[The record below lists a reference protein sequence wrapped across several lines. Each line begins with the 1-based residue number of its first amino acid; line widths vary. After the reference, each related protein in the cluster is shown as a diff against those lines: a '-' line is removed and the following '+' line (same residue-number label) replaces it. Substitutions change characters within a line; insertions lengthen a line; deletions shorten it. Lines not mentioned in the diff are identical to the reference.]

1 MDKPEMTP
9 FENLFAK
16 IRISE
21 IWGPIDAGSNT
32 KRVFAIDI
40 ARFYTMALVFYGHFI
55 EELLLLKNPAAASH
69 YKFIYSF
76 HMVLFVVLAGY
87 AAKESQVEWNFG
99 RFLKHRFYTRLL
111 PFIFFTFLMMIP
123 PFFFHGKFFGPELPS
138 IVGYGIGLINT
149 AFGLAAF
156 CVPSWFLLLIIGIEL
171 VHYGVFRFLQDS
183 NVKIL
188 CAAIGFYLVG
198 YWFNL
203 KLDLFNP
210 LQGRI
215 VGWNYFFIHEAIT
228 LYPFY
233 LLGIYLRRKGF
244 LRDAVSTRILFPGA
258 VAAFFIV
265 LFTYQLN
272 TGPFNF
278 HVYNAVVIFFASHG
292 HILLFPFTAL
302 AGSALILLIAGM
314 TRPHKT
320 IVWLGQ
326 NTFILM
332 CLNGIFYHY
341 INPPMAK
348 WVLVHLP
355 HSALSIF
362 GVGLIMTVASLALC
376 IPCIVLFNLLV
387 PQLVGKPQLQGLL
400 LKRLHFKWLPATLYI
415 TFLFLPL
422 LSLVSTSFH
431 STLRGTAIP
440 EGQFTVLN
448 YIHVFQ
454 NPALTASIINSA
466 TYVALNILIT
476 IPIAFL
482 AAYAFSRYSFMGDT
496 HLFFGFLTLRMTPP
510 VVMVLPVFFIFLQ
523 LDLVNTP
530 FAIAL
535 AHCVFNVPIS
545 IWVLESFIS
554 TVPKELDETAFI
566 DGYSLF
572 QFFTRIL
579 IPLMAPGIAVASFFC
594 FMFSWVEVVFARILT
609 ITAGKPI
616 SMALSALFTFRADI
630 GLVMAMTVLSIIPGA
645 LMIYFVRNHIAKGFM
660 IK

>member
-1 MDKPEMTP
+1 M
-9 FENLFAK
+9 
-16 IRISE
+16 
-21 IWGPIDAGSNT
+21 
-32 KRVFAIDI
+32 
-40 ARFYTMALVFYGHFI
+40 
-55 EELLLLKNPAAASH
+55 
-69 YKFIYSF
+69 
-76 HMVLFVVLAGY
+76 
-87 AAKESQVEWNFG
+87 
-99 RFLKHRFYTRLL
+99 
-111 PFIFFTFLMMIP
+111 
-123 PFFFHGKFFGPELPS
+123 
-138 IVGYGIGLINT
+138 
-149 AFGLAAF
+149 
-156 CVPSWFLLLIIGIEL
+156 
-171 VHYGVFRFLQDS
+171 
-183 NVKIL
+183 
-188 CAAIGFYLVG
+188 
-198 YWFNL
+198 
-203 KLDLFNP
+203 
-210 LQGRI
+210 
-215 VGWNYFFIHEAIT
+215 
-228 LYPFY
+228 
-233 LLGIYLRRKGF
+233 
-244 LRDAVSTRILFPGA
+244 LFPGA
-258 VAAFFIV
+258 IAAFFIV
-265 LFTYQLN
+265 LFTYRSN

-278 HVYNAVVIFFASHG
+278 HVYNDVVIMFASHG
-292 HILLFPFTAL
+292 HMLLFPFTAL

-341 INPPMAK
+341 INPPLAK

-362 GVGLIMTVASLALC
+362 GVSLIVTVASLALC
-376 IPCIVLFNLLV
+376 MPCIVLLNALV

-400 LKRLHFKWLPATLYI
+400 LKRLHFKWLPVTLYM

-440 EGQFTVLN
+440 KGQFTVLN

-454 NPALTASIINSA
+454 HPALTASIINSI
-466 TYVALNILIT
+466 TYVMLNILIT
-476 IPIAFL
+476 IPVAFL
-482 AAYAFSRYSFMGDT
+482 AAYAFSRYSFKGDQ

-510 VVMVLPVFFIFLQ
+510 VVMALPAFFIFLK
-523 LDLVNTP
+523 LNLVNTP
-530 FAIAL
+530 LAIAL

-545 IWVLESFIS
+545 IWVLESFMS
-554 TVPKELDETAFI
+554 TIPKELDETAFI

-579 IPLMAPGIAVASFFC
+579 IPLMAPGIAVTSFFC

-616 SMALSALFTFRADI
+616 SMAISALFTFRTDI

-645 LMIYFVRNHIAKGFM
+645 FMIYFVRNHIAKGFM